1 MNLDDDNRRFKIGNR
16 LLGITLNIWNDTFF
30 LIFRLLFI
38 ELWLTSQQTSHRTDI
53 EIMLKIK
60 IIRLINAKIG
70 LSVPI
75 SFL

>member
-1 MNLDDDNRRFKIGNR
+1 MNLDDDNRRFVIGNK

-38 ELWLTSQQTSHRTDI
+38 ELWLTSQQTPHKTDI
-53 EIMLKIK
+53 EMMLKIK
-60 IIRLINAKIG
+60 IIRIITTKIG

-75 SFL
+75 SF